1 MQSMRQRLCLG
12 IGGSIM
18 GPPRA
23 RRWCSALLVV
33 AALCATQTSAGTAFA
48 TFAGPASARFE
59 ARSPRVEVAHHRD
72 RPTFTRARSPRSA
85 KSKVVWRDRRALE
98 PRTGHHRVVASRKL
112 VASRSRRL
120 ARLPFNDSSAAARAA
135 YLSSLPHRA
144 QLASRHQSATVA
156 RQVLVFVDKDEPA
169 SIGSSLG
176 QAYGLKYLSSQQIAL
191 LGSRAM
197 LFHLD
202 DARSEEAVLA
212 TLRQDPRVRS
222 AQLNRRYFH
231 SDMQGKGYR
240 HTGEE
245 NKILEPK
252 DIGMVPQYGPIK
264 LNLPEAHQLALGR
277 NVRVAV
283 IDARVDTDHPDL
295 KDAVARS
302 FDAIGGSDAAPDFH
316 GTAVA
321 GIIRA
326 RGLVEGAAPEAQL
339 LAVRAFRTKGVG
351 ALPETTTH
359 VLLTAVDW
367 AVKNGAKVLNM
378 SFVGA
383 HDPALQ
389 QVIEAAG
396 QKGIVVVAAAGNGGP
411 NGPAAYPGAYPGVIA
426 VTAVDQ
432 ADGRYVFAN
441 RGSYIA
447 VSAPGVDILAPVE
460 RGRHAYV
467 SGTSFAAAYV
477 SGIAALL
484 LEREPQLDA
493 ALVTELIVTGAD
505 DVGPAGR
512 DDDFG
517 SGRANAYRSITLL
530 MGNGIAAR
538 LQDRGKT
545 AQ

>member
-1 MQSMRQRLCLG
+1 
-12 IGGSIM
+12 
-18 GPPRA
+18 
-23 RRWCSALLVV
+23 
-33 AALCATQTSAGTAFA
+33 
-48 TFAGPASARFE
+48 
-59 ARSPRVEVAHHRD
+59 
-72 RPTFTRARSPRSA
+72 
-85 KSKVVWRDRRALE
+85 
-98 PRTGHHRVVASRKL
+98 
-112 VASRSRRL
+112 
-120 ARLPFNDSSAAARAA
+120 
-135 YLSSLPHRA
+135 
-144 QLASRHQSATVA
+144 
-156 RQVLVFVDKDEPA
+156 LVFVDKDAPA

-176 QAYGLKYLSSQQIAL
+176 QAYGLKYLSDQQIAL

-231 SDMQGKGYR
+231 SDMQGRGYR

-245 NKILEPK
+245 NKSLEPK
-252 DIGMVPQYGPIK
+252 DIGSVPQYGPIK
-264 LNLPEAHQLALGR
+264 LNLLEAHQLALGR

-321 GIIRA
+321 GIIRGH
-326 RGLVEGAAPEAQL
+326 GLVEGAAPEAQL
-339 LAVRAFRTKGVG
+339 LAVRAFRTKGAG

-359 VLLTAVDW
+359 VLLTAIDW
-367 AVKNGAKVLNM
+367 AVKNGARVLNM
-378 SFVGA
+378 SFVGE

-389 QVIEAAG
+389 QIVEAAG

-411 NGPAAYPGAYPGVIA
+411 NGPAAYPAAYPGVIA

-432 ADGRYVFAN
+432 ADGRYVYAN

-538 LQDRGKT
+538 QQDHGKI